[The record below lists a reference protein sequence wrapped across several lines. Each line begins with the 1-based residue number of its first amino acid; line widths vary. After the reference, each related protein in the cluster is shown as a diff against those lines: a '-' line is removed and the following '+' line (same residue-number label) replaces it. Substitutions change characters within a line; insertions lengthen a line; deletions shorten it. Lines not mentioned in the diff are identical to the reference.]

1 MIVKSRLSPEEA
13 AAALKNVVS
22 SVDPNQSVFFSQSMS
37 RLIRDVIAVRHFLFV
52 VLVFFGASAV
62 GLSAAGIY
70 GLISFIA
77 ASKVREVGI
86 RMALGATP
94 ARIVSLVVCQSI
106 RLTLVGVLAG
116 LFGLLVLGRSL
127 SSLLFGVQPND
138 PLTLALT
145 TMLLAAVAILAA
157 LGPAF
162 RSALLRPMQALRS
175 E

>member
-1 MIVKSRLSPEEA
+1 
-13 AAALKNVVS
+13 
-22 SVDPNQSVFFSQSMS
+22 VDPNQSVFFSQSMS
-37 RLIRDVIAVRHFLFV
+37 RLIRDVIAVRHFLFE

-62 GLSAAGIY
+62 ALSAAGIY

-106 RLTLVGVLAG
+106 RLTLVGVVAG
-116 LFGLLVLGRSL
+116 RFGLLVLGRSL
-127 SSLLFGVQPND
+127 SSLLFGVRRND

-162 RSALLRPMQALRS
+162 RSALLPPMQALRS

>member
-13 AAALKNVVS
+13 AAAVKNVVS
-22 SVDPNQSVFFSQSMS
+22 RVDPNQSVFFSQSMS

-94 ARIVSLVVCQSI
+94 ARIVSLVVCQGI
-106 RLTLVGVLAG
+106 RLTLVGVLTG

-127 SSLLFGVQPND
+127 SSLLFGVRRND

>member
-52 VLVFFGASAV
+52 ALVFFGASAV
-62 GLSAAGIY
+62 ALSAAGIY

-94 ARIVSLVVCQSI
+94 VRIVSLMVYQSI

-127 SSLLFGVQPND
+127 SSLLFGVRPSD

-145 TMLLAAVAILAA
+145 TMLLAAVAILAG

>member
-13 AAALKNVVS
+13 AAAVKNAVS

-94 ARIVSLVVCQSI
+94 VRIVSLMVYQSI
-106 RLTLVGVLAG
+106 RLTLIGVLAG
-116 LFGLLVLGRSL
+116 LFGSLVLGRSL
-127 SSLLFGVQPND
+127 SSLLFGVRPND

>member
-1 MIVKSRLSPEEA
+1 
-13 AAALKNVVS
+13 
-22 SVDPNQSVFFSQSMS
+22 
-37 RLIRDVIAVRHFLFV
+37 
-52 VLVFFGASAV
+52 
-62 GLSAAGIY
+62 
-70 GLISFIA
+70 
-77 ASKVREVGI
+77 
-86 RMALGATP
+86 MALGATP

-116 LFGLLVLGRSL
+116 QFGLLVLGRSL
-127 SSLLFGVQPND
+127 SSLLFGVRPND

-162 RSALLRPMQALRS
+162 RSALLLPMQALRS